1 MFKISHSLRF
11 FEMTA
16 TVLVKGFRSDISYF
30 IIGKTYED
38 AMKRGLKDINVPIL
52 REVNSR

>member
-1 MFKISHSLRF
+1 
-11 FEMTA
+11 MTA